1 MSPQMI
7 LAGNWKMNGLSADL
21 EEVTRLVATTAEMA
35 GEVGIVICPP
45 ATLLSRVSDVL
56 NPAGMA
62 SGGQNCHI
70 AVKGAHTG
78 DISAQML
85 RDAGATYVIIGHSE
99 RRTDHGETDGRV
111 RTKAELAMSEGLV
124 PIICVGETLKERE
137 NGVAITVVEHQ
148 LTGSV
153 PAADIGAGIVIAY
166 EPVWAIGTG
175 RVPTNQDIA
184 DMHKAI
190 RTWLEGHYGA
200 AGADVAILYGGSLKP
215 DNADEILAVE
225 NVNGGLVGG
234 ASLKAEDFSK
244 IIAAG
249 QRVQTIRRAA
259 AT

>member
-7 LAGNWKMNGLSADL
+7 LAGNWKMNGLTAALD
-21 EEVTRLVATTAEMA
+21 EVALLVASTADMA
-35 GEVGIVICPP
+35 SDVRIVICPP
-45 ATLLSRVSDVL
+45 TTLLSRVSDLL

-70 AVKGAHTG
+70 ATKGAHTG

-85 RDAGATYVIIGHSE
+85 KDAGASYVIIGHSE
-99 RRTDHGETDGRV
+99 RRMDHGETDGRV
-111 RTKAELAMSEGLV
+111 RTKAELAISEGLV
-124 PIICVGETLKERE
+124 PIICVGETLAERE

-148 LTGSV
+148 LSGSV
-153 PAADIGAGIVIAY
+153 PAADKGANIVIAY

-175 RVPTNQDIA
+175 RVPTNADIA

-190 RTWLEGHYGA
+190 RTWLVGHYGS
-200 AGADVAILYGGSLKP
+200 AGGEVSILYGGSLKP
-215 DNADEILAVE
+215 ENADEILAVE

-234 ASLKAEDFSK
+234 ASLKAEDFSR
-244 IIAAG
+244 IIASG